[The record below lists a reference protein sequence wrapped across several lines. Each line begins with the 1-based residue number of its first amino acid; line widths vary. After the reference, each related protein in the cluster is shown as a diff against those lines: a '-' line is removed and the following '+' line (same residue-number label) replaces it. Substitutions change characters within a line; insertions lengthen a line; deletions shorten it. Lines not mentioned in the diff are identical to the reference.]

1 LHKVEAIVL
10 AGGLGTRLR
19 AAVPDLPKP
28 MAPVNGRPFLEH
40 LLGYWIAQGVTRFI
54 LSVGY
59 RHEAVAGHF
68 GTTYGGAAITCAVE
82 DQPLGTGG
90 GLLRAS
96 GSLAAPGPFLVLNG
110 DTYFEVVLATLREF
124 HAARRADATLALF
137 RSPQQGRYTG
147 LTIDESGEVLS
158 LAAGVQGGLANGGVY
173 LMERSLLE
181 GGAWRPSAALS
192 LEGDILPFA
201 LRAGKRLYGLECP
214 GRFLDIGV
222 PEDYARAA
230 ALLANRDSRN
240 QESRG

>member
-1 LHKVEAIVL
+1 MEAIVL

-40 LLGYWIAQGVTRFI
+40 QLDYWARQGVTRFI

-59 RHEAVAGHF
+59 RHEAVTRHF
-68 GTTYGGAAITCAVE
+68 GVAFHGIPVAYAVE

-90 GLLRAS
+90 GLLLAA

-110 DTYFEVVLATLREF
+110 DTYFEVVLQTLRDF
-124 HAARRADATLALF
+124 HAAHKAGLTLSLF

-147 LTIDESGEVLS
+147 LKIGGTGEVLS
-158 LAAGVQGGLANGGVY
+158 LNAGEKGGLANGGVY
-173 LMERSLLE
+173 LMERGFLE
-181 GGAWRPSAALS
+181 GGPWRPSSRVS
-192 LEGDILPFA
+192 LEEDILPTA
-201 LRAGKRLYGLECP
+201 LRTGKRLFGLECP

-230 ALLANRDSRN
+230 DLL
-240 QESRG
+240 GVK

>member
-1 LHKVEAIVL
+1 MEAIVL

-28 MAPVNGRPFLEH
+28 MAPVNGRPFLER
-40 LLGYWIAQGVTRFI
+40 LLDYWVAQGVTRLI

-59 RHEAVAGHF
+59 KHEAVSAHF
-68 GTTYGGAAITCAVE
+68 GPAFRGVPVGYAVE
-82 DQPLGTGG
+82 GRPLGTGG
-90 GLLRAS
+90 GLLLAL

-110 DTYFEVVLATLREF
+110 DTYFEVALGALRDF
-124 HAARRADATLALF
+124 HAARGADATLALF

-147 LTIDESGEVLS
+147 LGIGKAGEVLS
-158 LAAGVQGGLANGGVY
+158 LNAGEKGGLANGGVY
-173 LMERSLLE
+173 LMERGLLE
-181 GGAWRPSAALS
+181 GGSWLPASPVS

-201 LRAGKRLYGLECP
+201 LHSSKRVFGLECA

-230 ALLANRDSRN
+230 DLL
-240 QESRG
+240 GVK